1 MVRLKRYLRTI
12 RANATDRYWWRDV
25 AIPHFLRTTYYR
37 WTQRGIRVLKED
49 WDNLV
54 LFDACRYDMLAETGW
69 HADRLESR
77 RSRGSNTPEFLT
89 ENFVGADLLNTV
101 YVTGN
106 PQVDVYLS
114 DECYE
119 VVSVWES
126 AWDEKLGTVPPGP
139 VTEAAIE
146 AHEQYPDK
154 RIVVHYMQPHYPFV
168 GETGREAIGEQS
180 GVELSRRLADGEA
193 DADRDHAT
201 VWERLQAGELN
212 NETVWNAYI
221 ENLELVL
228 PHVEELLDAFA
239 GRTVVTSDHGNMAG
253 ERVGPLPFRLYG
265 HPYGIYTPE
274 LVKVPWLVFERGERK
289 RVAAGDRSRATESVG
304 DAASRRLEALGYR

>member
-1 MVRLKRYLRTI
+1 MRLRRSLRAI
-12 RANATDRYWWRDV
+12 RANATDRDWWRDV
-25 AIPHFLRTTYYR
+25 AIPHFLRTTYFR
-37 WTQRGIRVLKED
+37 LTHRGTHVLDED
-49 WDNLV
+49 WDNLIV
-54 LFDACRYDMLAETGW
+54 LDACRYDMLAETGW
-69 HADRLESR
+69 YTDRLELR
-77 RSRGSNTPEFLT
+77 RSRGSNTPEFLK
-89 ENFVGADLLNTV
+89 ENFAGADLLDTV

-106 PQVDVYLS
+106 PQVDVHLGE
-114 DECYE
+114 ECYE

-126 AWDEKLGTVPPGP
+126 AWDEGLGTVPPGP

-146 AHEQYPDK
+146 AHERYPDK

-180 GVELSRRLADGEA
+180 GVELSRRLADGET

-201 VWERLQAGELN
+201 VWERLQAGDLDR
-212 NETVWNAYI
+212 ETVWAAYV
-221 ENLELVL
+221 ENLEFVL

-253 ERVGPLPFRLYG
+253 ERVGFLPFRLYG

-274 LVKVPWLVFERGERK
+274 LVSVPWVVFDRGERK
-289 RVAAGDRSRATESVG
+289 RVTAGERSRADGTLD
-304 DAASRRLEALGYR
+304 DAADRRLEALGYK

>member
-1 MVRLKRYLRTI
+1 MKLRRSLRAVR
-12 RANATDRYWWRDV
+12 ASATDRDWWRDV
-25 AIPHFLRTTYYR
+25 AIPHLLRTTYYR
-37 WTQRGIRVLKED
+37 LTHRGIRVLEED

-54 LFDACRYDMLAETGW
+54 VLDACRYDMLTETGW

-77 RSRGSNTPEFLT
+77 RSRGSNTPEFLK
-89 ENFVGADLLNTV
+89 ENFVDRDLLDTV

-106 PQVDVYLS
+106 PQVDVHL
-114 DECYE
+114 DGECYQ

-126 AWDEKLGTVPPGP
+126 AWDEQLGTVPPAP
-139 VTEAAIE
+139 VTEAAID
-146 AHEQYPDK
+146 AYEQYPDK

-168 GETGREAIGEQS
+168 GETARAAIGEQS
-180 GVELSRRLADGEA
+180 GAELSRRLADGKV
-193 DADRDHAT
+193 DPDRDHAT
-201 VWERLQAGELN
+201 VWERLQAGELDH
-212 NETVWNAYI
+212 ETVWSAYV

-228 PHVEELLDAFA
+228 PHIETLLEAFT

-274 LVKVPWLVFERGERK
+274 LVEVPWLIFERGERK
-289 RVAAGDRSRATESVG
+289 QVTAGERSRADESIG
-304 DAASRRLEALGYR
+304 DDADRRLEALGYK